1 MQRKIEELERKQK
14 VAKSPSS
21 SSTVKMKTA
30 SRGQHR
36 STHPNEYSDVD
47 VTAQCS
53 SNGGSILAVSSP
65 GTIAKQREMPGAV
78 DLTELRRLYSYDEN
92 MEYY

>member
-1 MQRKIEELERKQK
+1 MERKQK

-30 SRGQHR
+30 SRG
-36 STHPNEYSDVD
+36 HPNDYSD
-47 VTAQCS
+47 VTAQSS
-53 SNGGSILAVSSP
+53 SNGSSILAVSMASP
-65 GTIAKQREMPGAV
+65 GTIAKQREMPDAV

-92 MEYY
+92 LDYY

>member
-1 MQRKIEELERKQK
+1 
-14 VAKSPSS
+14 
-21 SSTVKMKTA
+21 MKTA
-30 SRGQHR
+30 SRGGQHR
-36 STHPNEYSDVD
+36 SIHPNEYSDV
-47 VTAQCS
+47 TSTSQCS
-53 SNGGSILAVSSP
+53 SNGGSLLAVAMASP